1 LDRRHG
7 LSNVH
12 VQKASRGSRRLS
24 EEEQQKLI
32 NRYTRRNQELV
43 TNQEWKA
50 LDKKDKKDLKKGGGA
65 VTTPAKAPSNG
76 STGKRDAPV
85 PAPSSGSAP
94 GSAPATEEISIG
106 AKSDKREDSNGLL
119 SKSGKATGPS
129 GGLCSKRLEL
139 AWESNKAANNTLQV
153 NSPEEFTER
162 CEFDTDP
169 DFYPNLSCPFFFD
182 PDEGFLDTEN
192 KLVNFIGNE
201 TIAKAFYDF
210 QLYCQCQQA
219 FELKCT
225 SKIPHGPPTAEIDF
239 GYGDVLVPSYS
250 EYIPAS
256 SPEVRAEYCAFGGIW
271 NGDFDLEN
279 FYDLSADVQDCGC
292 FWLYQAKEMV
302 GTCPGVDLGFN
313 YTVP

>member
-1 LDRRHG
+1 M
-7 LSNVH
+7 
-12 VQKASRGSRRLS
+12 
-24 EEEQQKLI
+24 
-32 NRYTRRNQELV
+32 
-43 TNQEWKA
+43 
-50 LDKKDKKDLKKGGGA
+50 DKKDKKDLKKGGGA
-65 VTTPAKAPSNG
+65 VKTPAKAPSNG

-129 GGLCSKRLEL
+129 GGLCSNRLVL
-139 AWESNKAANNTLQV
+139 ASKSNDAAGNILQV
-153 NSPEEFTER
+153 NSPEEITER
-162 CEFDTDP
+162 CEFDTDF
-169 DFYPNLSCPFFFD
+169 DANLSCPFIFT
-182 PDEGFLDTEN
+182 PDEGFADTEDKISYLFGGN
-192 KLVNFIGNE
+192 QTIGE
-201 TIAKAFYDF
+201 ALYDF
-210 QLYCQCQQA
+210 LLYCQCQQA

-239 GYGDVLVPSYS
+239 GYGNVLVPSYS

-302 GTCPGVDLGFN
+302 GTCPGVDLGVF
-313 YTVP
+313 